1 MLQSRRQGRMASSF
15 SSQGIVLVEH
25 VEDAVLVHQPVG
37 IVEPAPPAG
46 EMIGWAQDC
55 HLLSLMLADIH
66 EEIRPALVREGQEG
80 AQDQLAARPDLHLIP
95 LPAGDDGDVQIIVFA

>member
-1 MLQSRRQGRMASSF
+1 
-15 SSQGIVLVEH
+15 
-25 VEDAVLVHQPVG
+25 
-37 IVEPAPPAG
+37 
-46 EMIGWAQDC
+46 MIGWAQGLFVQVRIERVLFGGGFSADDAVKAFSGDALGVGEQDC
-55 HLLSLMLADIH
+55 QLLSLMLADIH